1 MRALRLTFVLTP
13 AMKVAVDPSVEQPTT
28 NFSYVIKSTNAY
40 V

>member
-1 MRALRLTFVLTP
+1 MRKMFVLTP

-28 NFSYVIKSTNAY
+28 NYTYVIKSTNGC